1 MTMTCN
7 DKQTDLNGLERIAHE
22 RKFSDIIYEM
32 CNSYGLKALAEE
44 IGSDESELSRFK
56 NGSAGLT
63 LPKLERLFKT
73 GELIIIPKKEFKRS
87 ISVGLTM
94 AHWLGDAIGWKP

>member
-1 MTMTCN
+1 MAIADN
-7 DKQTDLNGLERIAHE
+7 DKQADLNGLERSAHE

-32 CNSYGLKALAEE
+32 CNAYGLKALAEE

-56 NGSAGLT
+56 NCQGGLT

-87 ISVGLTM
+87 ISVGLTL
-94 AHWLGDAIGWKP
+94 AHWLGDAVGWKP